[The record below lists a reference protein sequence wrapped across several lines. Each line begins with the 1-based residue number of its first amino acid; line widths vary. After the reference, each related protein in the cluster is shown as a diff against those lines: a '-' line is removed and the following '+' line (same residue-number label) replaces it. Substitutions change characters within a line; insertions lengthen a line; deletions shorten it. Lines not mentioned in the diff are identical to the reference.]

1 MGDDFASEEEEEE
14 EAPAAAANGKP
25 RGGRQQAEL
34 WSDGDDDEEDGGS
47 GDEELGSGAPPVPR
61 HLSADLSC
69 RLLLSPPVLPAAPSI
84 CWGTLSSP
92 IRL

>member
-34 WSDGDDDEEDGGS
+34 WSDGDDDEDGGS